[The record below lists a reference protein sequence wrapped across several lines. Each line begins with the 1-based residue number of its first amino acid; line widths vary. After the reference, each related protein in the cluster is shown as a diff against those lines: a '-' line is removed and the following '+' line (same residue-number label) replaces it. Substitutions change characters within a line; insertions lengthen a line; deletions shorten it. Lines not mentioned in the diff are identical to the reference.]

1 MLLSFAH
8 VSPALLSAA
17 HHAGHVMRARCAEL
31 GHQPVLRI
39 ERDIDARQ
47 RHRHHSRPH
56 ASGPHAS
63 TEHTAPACGRV
74 RFAALRD
81 EGWLAVALTLFRE
94 IAQRLDM
101 HYDLVDFPTMES
113 AMSALSKSEIDL
125 IAVGVDPTPDR
136 ETYVDFTHAF
146 EQSGTSAAVRIDRSP
161 SLTGVWHQVRASQL
175 PRLFLGVLAFMFLIA
190 LLMTLIERRNNTQHF
205 GGTWWKGLGESVWW
219 SVTTMTTVGYG
230 DRVPITVFGRII
242 AGTWMLLAFALM
254 SVLAGVISSE
264 LTVNRFRPMLQSLS
278 ELPKVRCAA
287 VADSAGAMDGEAQG
301 LKVRTF
307 PTLKDAVTALATEQ
321 VDAVLGDTGALNF
334 IIRDSFKNELAV
346 LPEPLVVEYVCLSM
360 SPKLPLSIREP
371 LNYWLLRISESPAW
385 QQYRRTYVGTN

>member
-1 MLLSFAH
+1 MFRLLCCLLLTTLV
-8 VSPALLSAA
+8 VSCAPVAQTSDTSLSYGSSATSTPVSDTDIVPGRTRPAPTLPSNAPRLRV
-17 HHAGHVMRARCAEL
+17 GVFEL
-31 GHQPVLRI
+31 PPYAMKVGTQEWVGI
-39 ERDIDARQ
+39 
-47 RHRHHSRPH
+47 S
-56 ASGPHAS
+56 
-63 TEHTAPACGRV
+63 V
-74 RFAALRD
+74 
-81 EGWLAVALTLFRE
+81 TLFRE

-101 HYDLVDFPTMES
+101 RFDLVDFTTMAS
-113 AMSALSKSEIDL
+113 AMSALSRNEIDL

-161 SLTGVWHQVRASQL
+161 TLTRMWEQMRASKL
-175 PRLFLGVLAFMFLIA
+175 PRLFLGVLGFMFLIA
-190 LLMTLIERRNNTQHF
+190 LLMSLIERRNNTQHF
-205 GGTWWKGLGESVWW
+205 GDTWWKGLGESVWW

-230 DRVPITVFGRII
+230 DRVPITGLGRVL
-242 AGTWMLLAFALM
+242 AGIWMLLAFALM

-264 LTVNRFRPMLQSLS
+264 LTVNRFRPMLQNLA

-287 VADSAGAMDGEAQG
+287 VADSAGAMDAEAQG

-307 PTLKDAVTALATEQ
+307 PTLKDALTALATEQ
-321 VDAVLGDTGALNF
+321 VDAVLGDTGALNY

-371 LNYWLLRISESPAW
+371 LNYWLLRISESPSW